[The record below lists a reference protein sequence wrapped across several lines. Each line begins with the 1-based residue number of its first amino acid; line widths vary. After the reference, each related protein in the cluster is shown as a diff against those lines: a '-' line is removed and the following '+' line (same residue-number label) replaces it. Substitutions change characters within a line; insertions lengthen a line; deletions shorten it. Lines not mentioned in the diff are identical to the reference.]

1 MAKHNDHDAEQAV
14 FEPKY
19 SVKRSECAIFVEL
32 KIFTHFIALMMD
44 SSFTTSPRPTFMK
57 TAF

>member
-32 KIFTHFIALMMD
+32 KMYTH
-44 SSFTTSPRPTFMK
+44 R
-57 TAF
+57 